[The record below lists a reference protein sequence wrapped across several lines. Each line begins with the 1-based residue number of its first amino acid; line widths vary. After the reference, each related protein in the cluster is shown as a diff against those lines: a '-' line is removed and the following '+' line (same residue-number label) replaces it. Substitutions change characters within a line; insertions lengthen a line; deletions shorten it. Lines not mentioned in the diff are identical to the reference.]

1 MTYRKVYIYPNIAR
15 QRMGSQNPYVEDLKQ
30 ALSDNGFRIE
40 APPAQKAFV
49 DLLSKGLRHHTVVL
63 NWIEDI
69 PSRRMG
75 FVQTFLLT
83 GYLRMLKLL
92 GVKLIWI
99 KHNRLSHERQGL
111 WLKKYLHGVLMR
123 RADHIITHARH
134 TGLPDSPKL
143 LYLHHPNK
151 LDLGAFLPAP
161 EAEPSI
167 DFLIWGS
174 IFPYKGVLE
183 FLEYVSTHEDWRRY
197 RIRIIGKCTD
207 AGYWQAMEACRTP
220 NIVMTNQ
227 FVEEQELHKLF
238 AQSRFIL
245 FTYRKES
252 ILSSGVLIDSLIA
265 GRRIIAPDCGA
276 FADMA
281 ETNGFVSVYQEF
293 ADIARIYEAEYDNYL
308 LDKEALTS
316 FVLQNS
322 WDKMGQ
328 RLKKISI

>member
-1 MTYRKVYIYPNIAR
+1 MYLKVYIYPNIAR

-30 ALSDNGFRIE
+30 ALLDNGFRIE

-49 DLLSKGLRHHTVVL
+49 DLLSKGMRNNAVVL

-75 FVQTFLLT
+75 FIQTFLLT
-83 GYLRMLKLL
+83 AYLRMLKLR
-92 GVKLIWI
+92 GVKIIWI

-111 WLKKYLHGVLMR
+111 WLKKYLHKVLVR
-123 RADHIITHARH
+123 RADHIITHARN
-134 TGLPDSPKL
+134 TGLPESSKL
-143 LYLHHPNK
+143 LYLHHPNR
-151 LDLGAFLPAP
+151 LDLGSFLPSP
-161 EAEPSI
+161 ETEPAI

-174 IFPYKGVLE
+174 IFPYKGILE
-183 FLEYVSTHEDWRRY
+183 FLEFVSKNESWRKY
-197 RIRIIGKCTD
+197 RIRIIGKCSD
-207 AGYWQAMEACRTP
+207 AAYWRAMESYKTE

-238 AQSRFIL
+238 AQTRFIL

-281 ETNGFVSVYQEF
+281 ETDGFVSVYQEF

-328 RLKKISI
+328 RFKKISL

>member
-1 MTYRKVYIYPNIAR
+1 MHRKVYIYPNIAR
-15 QRMGSQNPYVEDLKQ
+15 GRMGSQNPYVDDLKQ
-30 ALSDNGFRIE
+30 ALVDNGFRIE

-49 DLLSKGLRHHTVVL
+49 DLLSKGLSHHAVVL

-69 PSRRMG
+69 PGRRMG
-75 FVQTFLLT
+75 FLQTLLLA
-83 GYLRMLKLL
+83 GYLKMLKLRRI
-92 GVKLIWI
+92 KIIWI
-99 KHNRLSHERQGL
+99 KHNRLSHEQQGRR
-111 WLKKYLHGVLMR
+111 LKQYLHGVLVR
-123 RADHIITHARH
+123 HADHIITHARH
-134 TGLPDSPKL
+134 TGLPDTTKL

-151 LDLGAFLPAP
+151 LDLSTFLPAP
-161 EAEPSI
+161 ETEPSI

-183 FLEYVSTHEDWRRY
+183 FLAFVARTPSWKKY
-197 RIRIIGKCTD
+197 RIRIIGKCSD
-207 AGYWQAMEACRTP
+207 AAYWQAMESYRTE
-220 NIVMTNQ
+220 NIEMTNR
-227 FVEEQELHKLF
+227 FVEEQELRRLF
-238 AQSRFIL
+238 AQTRFIL

-281 ETNGFVSVYQEF
+281 ETDGFVSVFQEF
-293 ADIARIYEAEYDNYL
+293 ADIARIYEAEFDNYL
-308 LDKEALTS
+308 LDKEALTG
-316 FVLQNS
+316 FVQQNS